1 MQRSKEQLRRRF
13 LKEYVHALGERK
25 SSSTADDA
33 KIPETGAV
41 VLLKGEAR
49 DRALWKL
56 GRVVGRITGRD
67 GVVRGLKLRQGNGY
81 VVERPLQL
89 VCNLE
94 IGGENPDYKLNP
106 EAEVFVPR
114 VRPSR
119 RTKQIANKLFK
130 DCCTRS

>member
-1 MQRSKEQLRRRF
+1 M
-13 LKEYVHALGERK
+13 
-25 SSSTADDA
+25 
-33 KIPETGAV
+33 
-41 VLLKGEAR
+41 LLKSVVKDKAP
-49 DRALWKL
+49 WKL
-56 GRVVGRITGRD
+56 GRVVDTIVGKD

-81 VVERPLQL
+81 MVERPLQL

-106 EAEVFVPR
+106 EAEVSVTR

-130 DCCTRS
+130 DIAAQEIEDGD

>member
-1 MQRSKEQLRRRF
+1 MKD
-13 LKEYVHALGERK
+13 K
-25 SSSTADDA
+25 
-33 KIPETGAV
+33 
-41 VLLKGEAR
+41 
-49 DRALWKL
+49 ALWKL
-56 GRVVGRITGRD
+56 GRVMDKIISKDR
-67 GVVRGLKLRQGNGY
+67 VVRGLKLRQGNGY
-81 VVERPLQL
+81 IVEHPLQL

-94 IGGENPDYKLNP
+94 TGGENPDYKLNP

>member
-1 MQRSKEQLRRRF
+1 M
-13 LKEYVHALGERK
+13 
-25 SSSTADDA
+25 D
-33 KIPETGAV
+33 KIIG
-41 VLLKGEAR
+41 K
-49 DRALWKL
+49 D
-56 GRVVGRITGRD
+56 RVVC
-67 GVVRGLKLRQGNGY
+67 GLKLRQGNGY
-81 VVERPLQL
+81 IVERPLQH

-94 IGGENPDYKLNP
+94 TGGENPDYKLNP